1 MAKTRAP
8 GHAWHPTV
16 RRLALAL
23 TAAAGLLIWPAAGQ
37 QRAGRTPKPTVPSG
51 EAAPASAAAAAT
63 RTRFL
68 EMFGRGYYPGRTGQL
83 VLIPRE
89 GDIITRNDP
98 NVPFMHG
105 TPWPYDVAIPLL
117 FAGPAVKPGDYPGP
131 AVQQDV
137 APTLAAALS
146 VHMPPTAS
154 GRALPVLRAG
164 FERPRAV
171 LLVVLDGMRRDY
183 FDRYAAEM
191 PTLTALR
198 RRSAWFGQ
206 AQVNAAPSNTAVGH
220 STIAT
225 GADPR
230 VHGITGTNIYDRRRR
245 ARYEL
250 FDGEA
255 PQDLMAL
262 TIADVWQQASGG
274 RALVIAQGS
283 MARAATPLG
292 GHGACQVNG
301 TAPVMASYEQET
313 GRWVSNAE
321 CFRLP
326 AYLEGRNAKT
336 LWPASGE
343 WMGHKIDSTVNV
355 RYSGL
360 FPPFEA
366 DAFTSIIERE
376 PIGADQV
383 PDLLLLNFKGADF
396 VGHKHGPSS
405 NELRAT
411 LAEMDRQLAR
421 VLKALEAKVGDNY
434 LLAITADHGMPE
446 AAPSPDRHHLAPAI
460 IDLLHRKFDPEGKA
474 LVTVY
479 EPENAQLFV
488 DEERL
493 ASLHLTLRD
502 LASSLQAQPFVFAA
516 FTEDEVRRASGA
528 LKR

>member
-1 MAKTRAP
+1 MAKTNAP
-8 GHAWHPTV
+8 GHAWHMTI
-16 RRLALAL
+16 RRFALAL
-23 TAAAGLLIWPAAGQ
+23 TAAAGVLVWSADAGS
-37 QRAGRTPKPTVPSG
+37 P
-51 EAAPASAAAAAT
+51 APATAAAAT

-68 EMFGRGYYPGRTGQL
+68 EMFARGYYPGRTGQL
-83 VLIPRE
+83 VLVPRE

-105 TPWPYDVAIPLL
+105 TPWPYDVAIPLF
-117 FAGPAVKPGDYPGP
+117 FAGPAVKPGDYPNP

-137 APTLAAALS
+137 APTLAAALGI
-146 VHMPPTAS
+146 HMPPTAS

-171 LLVVLDGMRRDY
+171 MLIVLDGMRRDY

-191 PTLTALR
+191 PALTALR

-206 AQVNAAPSNTAVGH
+206 ALVNAAPSNTAVGH
-220 STIAT
+220 STLAT

-230 VHGITGTNIYDRRRR
+230 VHGITGTNIYDRRHH

-250 FDGEA
+250 FDDEK

-262 TIADVWQQASGG
+262 TLADVWQEASGG
-274 RALVIAQGS
+274 RAVVIAQGS
-283 MARAATPLG
+283 MARAATPLA

-301 TAPVMASYEQET
+301 APPLMASYEQET
-313 GRWVSNAE
+313 GRWVSNHD

-326 AYLEGRNAKT
+326 SYLEGRNAKT

-343 WMGHKIDSTVNV
+343 WMGHKIDSTINV
-355 RYSGL
+355 RYSAL

-376 PIGADQV
+376 PIGADAI

-405 NELRAT
+405 KELRAT

-421 VLKALEAKVGDNY
+421 VLKALESKVGDDY
-434 LLAITADHGMPE
+434 LVAVTADHGMPE
-446 AAPSPDRHHLAPAI
+446 AAPTPDRHHLAPTIVDAI
-460 IDLLHRKFDPEGKA
+460 HEKFDPGKKA

-488 DEERL
+488 DEDRL
-493 ASLHLTLRD
+493 ATLHLTLKD
-502 LASSLQAQPFVFAA
+502 LASYLQSQPYVFAA
-516 FTEDEVRRASGA
+516 FTEDEVRRASAA

>member
-137 APTLAAALS
+137 APTLAAALG

-250 FDGEA
+250 FDREA

-366 DAFTSIIERE
+366 DAFTSVIERE